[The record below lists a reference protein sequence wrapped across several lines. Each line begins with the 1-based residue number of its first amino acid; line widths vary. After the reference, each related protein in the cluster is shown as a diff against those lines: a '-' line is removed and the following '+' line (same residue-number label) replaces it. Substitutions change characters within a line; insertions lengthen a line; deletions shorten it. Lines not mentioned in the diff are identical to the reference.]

1 MKLIIQNAKVVAAME
16 DDYVQS
22 RYDEAVLEAPEGFDY
37 DNMHLYSYVDG
48 QLVFPTEGFN
58 RDKRNSLLTECD
70 WTQIADVPL
79 TADCKTAFAAYR
91 QALRDV
97 DLLNPVWP
105 EKPAEEWVA

>member
-1 MKLIIQNAKVVAAME
+1 MLLAINGNKIAAIVDADGVNNIVCDVLIPQPE
-16 DDYVQS
+16 DFDAVYMDEYV
-22 RYDEAVLEAPEGFDY
+22 YE
-37 DNMHLYSYVDG
+37 NG
-48 QLVFPTEGFN
+48 QLTLPIEGIN

-79 TADCKTAFAAYR
+79 TAECKAAFATYR